1 MTIESV
7 TTHNQPEID
16 ALAEQWLM
24 TKEIIDQNKKALLS
38 IERDLVPLLNSKDEG
53 SATTHTPMGKKIV
66 LKQKTNYRLD
76 GKKLLQIKDDIP
88 ADMLPVKVKEL
99 LDEPRLKYLRL
110 NEPDVYRL
118 FAQAL
123 TATPAKPYVT
133 IEEASD
139 GV

>member
-24 TKEIIDQNKKALLS
+24 LKEIIDQNKKALLS
-38 IERDLVPLLNSKDEG
+38 IERDLVPLLKSKDEG

-76 GKKLLQIKDDIP
+76 GKKLLQIKDQIP

-99 LDEPRLKYLRL
+99 LDEPRLKHLRL
-110 NEPDVYRL
+110 NEPDTYRL